1 MHVRIRKREN
11 GMYDVYNRMTGQ
23 WILSRMSP
31 DNILSYLSDNL
42 ITRIDFIDETL
53 HPDNTN
59 AVMTQDEYINKLLK
73 DNENLN
79 NQLDKAYEIIGSMI
93 DR

>member
-1 MHVRIRKREN
+1 MYVRIHKREN

-23 WILSRMSP
+23 WLLSRMSP

-53 HPDNTN
+53 DHNDSH
-59 AVMTQDEYINKLLK
+59 AIMTQDEYINKLLK
-73 DNENLN
+73 DNESLN
-79 NQLDKAYEIIGSMI
+79 MQLDRAYEIIGNMI
-93 DR
+93 